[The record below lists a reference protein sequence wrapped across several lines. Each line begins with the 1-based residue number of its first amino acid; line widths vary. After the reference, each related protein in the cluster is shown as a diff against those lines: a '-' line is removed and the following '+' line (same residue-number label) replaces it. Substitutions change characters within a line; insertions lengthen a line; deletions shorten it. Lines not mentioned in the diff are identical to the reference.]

1 METLTGDI
9 DGLDAIILDFASLFF
24 FETNAPADAFTAGF
38 SHRVTFL
45 HGKTRMTY
53 LH

>member
-24 FETNAPADAFTAGF
+24 ETNAPADAFTDGF
-38 SHRVTFL
+38 SHRVTVL